1 MSDIFVMG
9 FLLTETIA
17 FLLFK
22 AKTCRCCRNRA
33 LRGRP
38 CRPTITPPLQTGGAP
53 LAVFQ
58 QGFSI
63 SSLCAL
69 ISLRIPVL
77 SLLCSARSK

>member
-38 CRPTITPPLQTGGAP
+38 CRPT
-53 LAVFQ
+53 
-58 QGFSI
+58 
-63 SSLCAL
+63 
-69 ISLRIPVL
+69 
-77 SLLCSARSK
+77 

>member
-33 LRGRP
+33 LRGNHAPATNRWRSP
-38 CRPTITPPLQTGGAP
+38 CCIPTGVLN
-53 LAVFQ
+53 L
-58 QGFSI
+58 FSMR
-63 SSLCAL
+63 LNFA
-69 ISLRIPVL
+69 
-77 SLLCSARSK
+77 

>member
-22 AKTCRCCRNRA
+22 AKTCRCS
-33 LRGRP
+33 
-38 CRPTITPPLQTGGAP
+38 ITPPLQTGGAP